1 MDMAM
6 AAGMLGLQQQGG
18 AASAFA
24 LALVMHTL
32 APWQPPTP
40 GELERAREAAA
51 RFKLSDDLA
60 IFLPP
65 EPRGLARRT
74 RKDGYRGVVIA
85 LKHIDALEG
94 AERAAAIAEVKT
106 LLGAPAV

>member
-18 AASAFA
+18 MASAFA
-24 LALVMHTL
+24 LALVTYTR
-32 APWQPPTP
+32 APWQPPTDA
-40 GELERAREAAA
+40 ELDRARAAAA

-60 IFLPP
+60 VFLPP
-65 EPRGLARRT
+65 EPRALSRRA

-94 AERAAAIAEVKT
+94 TERTEAISEVRT
-106 LLGAPAV
+106 LLGAGQA